1 MTFARVL
8 LAIIFALLP
17 QIVTAEPSITV
28 KLNDAELQ
36 DGAVIESI
44 DDVLISTSDSSAA
57 TLTGRLSAQD
67 TDQLDMS
74 KIALPILNPVY
85 VGIATGQENFRVTED
100 NCSTKQLAPGTAA
113 GSSCD
118 VTLTPRATK
127 PGFFT
132 GKLLVKAG
140 SYETEIPLFGQAR
153 NFCAPEPAVMMTSSC
168 SQPCG
173 GGTQTTTFTDGCGAT
188 WSDTSACNTQA
199 CDAYNWNTSQYG
211 SCSAV
216 CDGGIQFRDVWCERF
231 SDGARVADSFCADAI
246 KPAGSAQCNTTTCY
260 RDYKVCGWIP
270 DIPVELAYRGY
281 RLQVVDEDNPDAYR
295 YVSNTCEPDLYQ
307 STPIDDRVTGCEAVH
322 FEYPNDKVS
331 HGAKKWFVTATDEPL
346 TQCIE
351 STDIVYPW
359 TLVAVD
365 WDEKDE
371 DLEAYRTRRYQIT
384 VNEQPIFV
392 SSPKVHD
399 GEEAVP
405 YQLIDSK
412 TLGTGETYQEVCM
425 VYEHSYVEETYL
437 RPAGTNYVRNA
448 GPGDPIYVSG
458 EDQHMVDGQCVDIIE
473 TYLIAVNDNRTN
485 LDVASELTA
494 QGWDGI
500 EPVHL
505 QIDVA
510 SGVTLSST
518 STAVPAI
525 TIPTLPEE
533 STAVLINNGTIVGRG
548 GNGASGGRANG
559 QNGGPAIRTLADL
572 EVRNFGII
580 GGGGGGGGT
589 TSVANSGNC
598 YNSCQPLSGGG
609 GGGAGAPSGSGG
621 IVPSSVQVCSGGNLY
636 GTGGGN
642 HGASGSLLSG
652 GNGGSPYSCGGFT
665 GGRGGNGGALGQNG
679 TAGVRYSGYAYGVGA
694 GGTAGAAMIANGNS
708 ITWTELGDVRG
719 AIQ

>member
-458 EDQHMVDGQCVDIIE
+458 EDQHMVDGQCVVKAQNFVFTIDAQVTDLDIQGR
-473 TYLIAVNDNRTN
+473 LIA
-485 LDVASELTA
+485 E
-494 QGWDGI
+494 GWDQQK
-500 EPVHL
+500 PVNL
-505 QIDVA
+505 KINVTA
-510 SGVTLSST
+510 SGVLGST
-518 STAVPAI
+518 SPGRPAI
-525 TIPTLPEE
+525 NMPALPVDSLLSIENDGYIVGAGGQGGTGATASLAAGTSGGKGGTALSTSVATTI
-533 STAVLINNGTIVGRG
+533 INRGTI
-548 GNGASGGRANG
+548 A
-559 QNGGPAIRTLADL
+559 
-572 EVRNFGII
+572 
-580 GGGGGGGGT
+580 GGGGGGGG
-589 TSVANSGNC
+589 
-598 YNSCQPLSGGG
+598 GGACDPNRVGCWWADGGRG
-609 GGGAGAPSGSGG
+609 GGGAGAAAGLMGTGHGGSAGSASLTNGGSGG
-621 IVPSSVQVCSGGNLY
+621 
-636 GTGGGN
+636 T
-642 HGASGSLLSG
+642 
-652 GNGGSPYSCGGFT
+652 GNGDQRQC
-665 GGRGGNGGALGQNG
+665 RGGNGGNLGTPGQQAWTSTGSTCWGQN
-679 TAGVRYSGYAYGVGA
+679 SG
-694 GGTAGAAMIANGNS
+694 GAAGDAVISNGNL
-708 ITWTELGDVRG
+708 ITWQEQGTVLGT
-719 AIQ
+719 IQ